1 MTAKK
6 EGLSHGIVILDLDGT
21 LIDSRE
27 DIASAVNSMR
37 AFFSLPPL
45 PHETVVSYVGD
56 GMLKLL
62 ERSLR
67 GTGISPASGEALKV
81 MRASYRANLLG
92 RTALYDGV
100 AEGLQKLHDG
110 SWRIAL
116 LSNKP
121 EEFCR
126 VILRGL
132 GIETFFFHVIGGD
145 SGFPMK
151 PDPAALEFLLE
162 RAGVRNRPKSS
173 WMFGDNHT
181 DLEAGRRAGLRTA
194 FAAYGFGNRAGL
206 PCDFVAQTFAAFVG
220 EVCREL

>member
-1 MTAKK
+1 MHRKT
-6 EGLSHGIVILDLDGT
+6 ENIQRGMLILDLDGT

-27 DIASAVNSMR
+27 DIAAAVNSMR

-67 GTGISPASGEALKV
+67 GTGISPASGEALEV

-92 RTALYDGV
+92 RTVLYDGV
-100 AEGLQKLHDG
+100 AEGLQKLHDC
-110 SWRIAL
+110 SWQIAL

-121 EEFCR
+121 VEFCR
-126 VILRGL
+126 VILHGL
-132 GIETFFFHVIGGD
+132 GIGKCFRNILGGD

-162 RAGVRNRPKSS
+162 TAGVRDNPASS
-173 WMFGDNHT
+173 WILGDNHT
-181 DLEAGRRAGLRTA
+181 DLDAGRRAGLRTA
-194 FAAYGFGNRAGL
+194 FAAYGFGKRAGL
-206 PCDFVAQTFAAFVG
+206 PCDFVAPTFSAFVE
-220 EVCREL
+220 EVCLEL